1 MSAAESDTV
10 VMRLWT
16 SMSFENQ
23 VVLITGAS
31 SGIGRS
37 LALDFAKSGAV
48 VIGCGR
54 SQERLDETLN
64 EIRPLNRSAT
74 MIPCDV
80 GNREQ
85 AESMV
90 AKVLADF
97 GRVDILINN
106 AGIGMRK
113 PFAETP
119 IETVEEIMRTN
130 YLGMIYC
137 THALLPAMISRR
149 SGHIVNISSI
159 AGIAGFLNIAAYCAS
174 KFAMNGF
181 SESLYYELKPHGI
194 HVSVI
199 CPGPVRTEFN
209 RRFTGEPPQSPPWLI
224 VEPEFISRAVL
235 KAIEAKRFQLVPPWY
250 LALLCWIKQLLPGPF
265 RALAH
270 RAYGARGTNRTRK

>member
-1 MSAAESDTV
+1 MNFD
-10 VMRLWT
+10 
-16 SMSFENQ
+16 NQ

-31 SGIGRS
+31 SGIGRC
-37 LALDFAKSGAV
+37 LAVDFAKTGAV
-48 VIGCGR
+48 VVGCGR
-54 SQERLDETLN
+54 SPEKLESTLN
-64 EIRPLNRSAT
+64 EIRSISPSSL
-74 MIPCDV
+74 MLPCDV
-80 GNREQ
+80 GSREQ
-85 AESMV
+85 VQSMV
-90 AKVLADF
+90 DRVLQEF

-113 PFAETP
+113 PFAETE

-137 THALLPAMISRR
+137 THAVLPSMIARR
-149 SGHIVNISSI
+149 SGHIVNVSSV
-159 AGIAGFLNIAAYCAS
+159 AGLVGFLNIAAYCAS

-209 RRFTGEPPQSPPWLI
+209 RPFAGEPPQSPPWLM

-235 KAIEAKRFQLVPPWY
+235 KAIEARRFQLVPPWY
-250 LALLCWIKQLLPGPF
+250 LGLLCWGKQMVPGLF

-270 RAYGARGTNRTRK
+270 RAYGARAKNKTKVE